1 VNARGF
7 SIRIQLAAAF
17 AFVAFFSALVLGV
30 AMYQRVSHL
39 VRSDVRE
46 RIRTIAGLA
55 ALHVDGDAHRSL
67 RGRADEATPT
77 YRRIKAALKQIRSRA
92 PGIRYVYTIRL
103 DARGQIVFAVDAEE
117 DPKLVSHV
125 GDVYKEA
132 TPLMRRAFDAPHEVR
147 VEKSFDRDKWGLW
160 LSGYAPI
167 FDSSGRLEA
176 LVGVDM
182 SAKKVLSHERDYLL
196 TVVIVCGIS
205 GAIFLFLG
213 VWLASRISQPLAL
226 LEQEMS
232 RIQGLNLDGSLVI
245 RSRIKE
251 VMRMRDAL
259 ESMRSGLRSFKKYVP
274 ADLVTELIELHQ
286 EAVLGGQRRELSIL
300 FSDIADF
307 TTLGE
312 RLTPEELVDNLGRYL
327 EKMSQVILAHRGT
340 IDKFIGDAVMAFWGA
355 PHPLPDHAERACRAA
370 LEASRLELPV
380 TDAAGRPVGVFRTRF
395 GIATGEVIVGN
406 LGHEARLSYTVI
418 GDRVNVA
425 SRAEG
430 LNKLYGTSVLI
441 TEHTRDLV
449 SGIFVTRPVDLVAVK
464 GKAQGLLMHELLGE
478 RSACDTATLELAG
491 HCERAFAHYQAR
503 AWAEAIAAYDAAL
516 ALRPDD
522 AAVTMLR
529 ARCERYRTE
538 PPGPDWTGVVTLREK

>member
-1 VNARGF
+1 
-7 SIRIQLAAAF
+7 
-17 AFVAFFSALVLGV
+17 
-30 AMYQRVSHL
+30 M
-39 VRSDVRE
+39 
-46 RIRTIAGLA
+46 
-55 ALHVDGDAHRSL
+55 
-67 RGRADEATPT
+67 
-77 YRRIKAALKQIRSRA
+77 
-92 PGIRYVYTIRL
+92 
-103 DARGQIVFAVDAEE
+103 
-117 DPKLVSHV
+117 SHV

-132 TPLMRRAFDAPHEVR
+132 TPLMRRAFSAPHGVR

-160 LSGYAPI
+160 LSGYAPV

-182 SAKKVLSHERDYLL
+182 SARKVVSHERDYLL
-196 TVVIVCGIS
+196 TVVIVCGLS

-232 RIQGLNLDGSLVI
+232 RIQGLNLEGSLVI
-245 RSRIKE
+245 HSRIKE
-251 VMRMRDAL
+251 VQRMRDAL

-286 EAVLGGQRRELSIL
+286 EAVLGGQRRELTIL

-307 TTLGE
+307 TTLAE

-355 PHPLPDHAERACRAA
+355 PHPLADHAERACRAA

-380 TDAAGRPVGVFRTRF
+380 TDATGATESTFRTRF

-449 SGIFVTRPVDLVAVK
+449 SEVFVTRPVDLVAVK
-464 GKAQGLLMHELLGE
+464 GKEQGLLMYELLGARE
-478 RSACDTATLELAG
+478 GEDAATAVFAG
-491 HCERAFAHYQAR
+491 HCEQAFDRYRQR
-503 AWAEAIAAYDAAL
+503 DWSGAIAAYDAAQT
-516 ALRPDD
+516 LRPDD
-522 AAVTMLR
+522 VAAAMLR
-529 ARCERYRTE
+529 TRCERYRTD
-538 PPGPDWTGVVTLREK
+538 PPGPEWTGVVTLREK